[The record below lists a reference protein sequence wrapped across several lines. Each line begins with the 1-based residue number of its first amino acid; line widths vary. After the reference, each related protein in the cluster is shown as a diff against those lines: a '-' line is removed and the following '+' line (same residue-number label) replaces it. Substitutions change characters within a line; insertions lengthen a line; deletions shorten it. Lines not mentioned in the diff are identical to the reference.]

1 MNKNVL
7 ICFRAS
13 STLRSSLE
21 KIAGEHRRSVSSTIE
36 NILYRFLEER
46 RGTINPEEEKRRYPR
61 KKIASPAL
69 VSRQGQGF
77 ETPQAAI
84 VLDVSLGGLQISIPS
99 TYQLEATEDKEHGRI
114 SIAFTLPAAK
124 HALTIQCVPKHVYHS
139 DGEITV
145 GASFI
150 DTDFA
155 SYQTLQNYLIN

>member
-13 STLRSSLE
+13 STLRTALE

-46 RGTINPEEEKRRYPR
+46 KGATKPDEEKRRYPR

-69 VSRQGQGF
+69 VTCLGNGS
-77 ETPQAAI
+77 EPQAGI
-84 VLDVSLGGLQISIPS
+84 VLDVSLGGLQISVPS
-99 TYQLEATEDKEHGRI
+99 TYQMDSTEDKEHARI
-114 SIAFTLPAAK
+114 SVAFTLPAVK
-124 HALTIQCVPKHVYHS
+124 KALTVQCVPRHAYQS
-139 DGEITV
+139 DGDV
-145 GASFI
+145 MLGVSFA
-150 DTDFA
+150 DTDFV